1 MPFGVRV
8 QVPSL
13 ARSILRK
20 EGRQSERNNGRLHN
34 GHTDCGNSSV
44 VERHLAK
51 VDVAGPTPVSRS
63 NNRRF
68 GCWPSRLFFLPDEP
82 AVLQVFISQRSYKDH
97 SRKSMEITEK
107 KIENLEQ
114 SRVRL
119 TITVP
124 AASVRNEYDTMM
136 QEYAREARIDG
147 FRKGHVPV
155 SVLERK
161 FGPALKTEAMGRVI
175 EKAVE
180 LGLKGSERQPLT
192 YEPPAVDGDPSFE
205 LDKDFTFS
213 VTYDT
218 FPSFELP
225 SLEGISIEVP
235 AVSVT
240 EEDVARELETIRQR
254 NAIVIEK
261 EGPAETGDIVT
272 ADFEELDE
280 SGQPVPGTARSDFSF
295 ELGKQQNIYKFDDN
309 IIGLKTGDETI
320 VSKTFPADYEFKE
333 YAGKTLSIRVR
344 VKKVKKQDL
353 PALDDEL
360 AQDVSEKYKTLDDL
374 KKAVKEQLDA
384 SLQARLRALKEHAIL
399 DELLKRTKVEIPRSM
414 LAAELAMRWES
425 LKRQMGVDSDE
436 RMELLAQI
444 SGKSRDQLFKDWAP
458 QAEKALA
465 SRILLDKL
473 VEAGS
478 YEVTDEEVN
487 AEIAKEA
494 AHTTLSPEEIKAE
507 YEKQGSM
514 EYLKDDIKVRKFFD
528 SVLASVDI
536 REGEKRNYMDFMKES
551 E

>member
-1 MPFGVRV
+1 M
-8 QVPSL
+8 
-13 ARSILRK
+13 
-20 EGRQSERNNGRLHN
+20 
-34 GHTDCGNSSV
+34 
-44 VERHLAK
+44 
-51 VDVAGPTPVSRS
+51 
-63 NNRRF
+63 
-68 GCWPSRLFFLPDEP
+68 
-82 AVLQVFISQRSYKDH
+82 
-97 SRKSMEITEK
+97 
-107 KIENLEQ
+107 
-114 SRVRL
+114 
-119 TITVP
+119 
-124 AASVRNEYDTMM
+124 
-136 QEYAREARIDG
+136 
-147 FRKGHVPV
+147 
-155 SVLERK
+155 
-161 FGPALKTEAMGRVI
+161 
-175 EKAVE
+175 
-180 LGLKGSERQPLT
+180 
-192 YEPPAVDGDPSFE
+192 
-205 LDKDFTFS
+205 
-213 VTYDT
+213 
-218 FPSFELP
+218 
-225 SLEGISIEVP
+225 
-235 AVSVT
+235 
-240 EEDVARELETIRQR
+240 
-254 NAIVIEK
+254 
-261 EGPAETGDIVT
+261 
-272 ADFEELDE
+272 
-280 SGQPVPGTARSDFSF
+280 
-295 ELGKQQNIYKFDDN
+295 
-309 IIGLKTGDETI
+309 
-320 VSKTFPADYEFKE
+320 
-333 YAGKTLSIRVR
+333 
-344 VKKVKKQDL
+344 KKVKKQDL

-414 LAAELAMRWES
+414 LAAEIAMRWES

-478 YEVTDEEVN
+478 YEATDEEVN

>member
-1 MPFGVRV
+1 
-8 QVPSL
+8 
-13 ARSILRK
+13 
-20 EGRQSERNNGRLHN
+20 
-34 GHTDCGNSSV
+34 
-44 VERHLAK
+44 
-51 VDVAGPTPVSRS
+51 
-63 NNRRF
+63 
-68 GCWPSRLFFLPDEP
+68 
-82 AVLQVFISQRSYKDH
+82 
-97 SRKSMEITEK
+97 MEIAEK
-107 KIENLEQ
+107 KIEELEH

-124 AASVRNEYDTMM
+124 AASVRAEYDAMM

-180 LGLKGSERQPLT
+180 TGLKDAERQPLT

-225 SLEGISIEVP
+225 ALEGISIEVP
-235 AVSVT
+235 RVAVT
-240 EEDVARELETIRQR
+240 EEDIARELEAIRQR

-261 EGPAETGDIVT
+261 EGPAEMGDIVT
-272 ADFEELDE
+272 ADFEEIDE
-280 SGQPVPGTARSDFSF
+280 TGQPVPGTARSDFSF
-295 ELGKQQNIYKFDDN
+295 ELGKQQNIYKFDEE
-309 IIGLKTGDETI
+309 IVGLKSGDEKTFT
-320 VSKTFPADYEFKE
+320 KTFPTDYEFQE
-333 YAGKTLSIRVR
+333 YAGKTLTLKAR

-360 AQDVSEKYKTLDDL
+360 AQDVSEEYKTLDDL
-374 KKAVKEQLDA
+374 KAAVRKQLEA
-384 SLQARLRALKEHAIL
+384 SLEARLRTLKEHAIL

-436 RMELLAQI
+436 RMDLLAQI
-444 SGKSRDQLFKDWAP
+444 SGRSRDQLFKDWAP

-473 VEAGS
+473 VEAGGYTAS
-478 YEVTDEEVN
+478 DEEVN

-494 AHTTLSPEEIKAE
+494 AHTTMSPEEIKAE
-507 YEKQGSM
+507 YEKHGSL

-528 SVLASVDI
+528 AVLASAEI
-536 REGEKRNYMDFMKES
+536 REGESRSYMDFMKES